1 MPAQSIAGAVTI
13 VLASLLVAYIPLT
26 HMSHMF
32 MKYFL
37 YHKVKWDD
45 APNLRG
51 GRIEAAIMKN
61 LELKADLAGQAH

>member
-1 MPAQSIAGAVTI
+1 MS
-13 VLASLLVAYIPLT
+13 ASLLVAYIPLT

-45 APNLRG
+45 APNRRG
-51 GRIEAAIMKN
+51 GRIEAAVR
-61 LELKADLAGQAH
+61 EEPGTETDLAGKTHRGGRTEILA